1 METFFGIFKH
11 CCDFPPIFNQRFPPL
26 TPSIFVRGT
35 NSRPHSFCSRST
47 IPCMIL
53 AHGGIISSSKANRW
67 IRYTI
72 LSYYCIS
79 NNLLSLWRSRCQARS
94 HYNVGVTCF
103 TRWNPAVSMRWS
115 FKAKTDGDGQKTRNH
130 SSFLPEPMV
139 KNKIIDLFPS
149 IAGDCIS
156 IFYFANRFLEMYRC
170 YWNWNWNL
178 HHQ

>member
-1 METFFGIFKH
+1 METFLGIFKH

-94 HYNVGVTCF
+94 HYNVGATCF

-156 IFYFANRFLEMYRC
+156 IFYFANRFFRDV
-170 YWNWNWNL
+170 
-178 HHQ
+178 